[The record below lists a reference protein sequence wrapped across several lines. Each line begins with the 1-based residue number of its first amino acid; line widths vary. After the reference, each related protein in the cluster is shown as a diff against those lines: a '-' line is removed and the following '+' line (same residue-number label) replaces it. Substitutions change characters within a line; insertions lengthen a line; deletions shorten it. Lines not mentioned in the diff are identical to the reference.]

1 MIVRAWPAMRSRGRR
16 PRRRISHEPTE
27 RTRSSRAAPAGLDE
41 DELVQCLGDLGRRH
55 GDDGVLPSRPATDEH
70 PVSRPRRSWCPTS
83 KSCPAGVA
91 SGRTAGRRG
100 RAALFSWTWLST
112 VAGVVAEL
120 GIGAGRNG
128 DRRCREGLPG
138 SGCSGDRRPR
148 QTLGKGR
155 HSDRRPGPA
164 AGRRWA
170 PSSGS
175 AGRAVDIRS
184 WRRRC
189 KWLRRTERVLQRRG
203 RRWPAPGAAS
213 GSWLGGDVVLS
224 GHAEEPGCHRSATAG
239 MTSWPIT
246 SSGPFFQGP

>member
-1 MIVRAWPAMRSRGRR
+1 MSTSLCSA
-16 PRRRISHEPTE
+16 
-27 RTRSSRAAPAGLDE
+27 
-41 DELVQCLGDLGRRH
+41 LVTSVVGMAIT
-55 GDDGVLPSRPATDEH
+55 GVVWLRPATNRTRNAPDPLELDGEDC
-70 PVSRPRRSWCPTS
+70 PWVGRRQAGQVGLG
-83 KSCPAGVA
+83 PAVQLDVA
-91 SGRTAGRRG
+91 DDGAGR
-100 RAALFSWTWLST
+100 
-112 VAGVVAEL
+112 VAEL
-120 GIGAGRNG
+120 GIGARRDD
-128 DRRCREGLPG
+128 DRRRREGLPD
-138 SGCSGDRRPR
+138 SGCSADRRPR
-148 QTLGKGR
+148 QTLGRGR

-189 KWLRRTERVLQRRG
+189 KWLRRTEPVLQRRG

-224 GHAEEPGCHRSATAG
+224 GHAEEPGRHRSATAG

-246 SSGPFFQGP
+246 SSGPFFHRSLTLPWATSMPSDAKLRNSAMV